1 MALQELTLE
10 LSLKPFLRRN
20 APPLREVCRELFSAW
35 QPATQ
40 DARQISVL
48 LWSGDGTEILEY
60 SGDLQQQFD
69 WGRYVGIMNRPLPA
83 GTEQN
88 DPLHRNAM
96 IGHPFEPETEKTD
109 YRFLAELV
117 RELKAVGGELTG
129 RPVRVG
135 TAFDPGP
142 EFTISAFKYRKH
154 PEICRGSYGSH
165 SRELVS
171 CYSTLLADSGHY
183 TGFPE
188 GIPAG
193 TPFGTF
199 FGRQATCF
207 LRDMGME
214 FLWLSNGFGFGNF
227 PWSYTGVVFDGEQ
240 FHPEELETVRKQMLE
255 LFWKEF
261 RKECSVPVFVR
272 GTNLTTGR
280 DLSCD
285 GVPLKEIYDSGAI
298 QAPPVNSPWAPLNY
312 DFGSELIGWMSHA
325 AGFPADDFTF
335 RFYVCDP
342 WFQTRPWLAN
352 YEGEPYDIYM
362 PWAVSRLRKNGR
374 IVTPNRINLVTVDD
388 CRGQMPP
395 ETAEQIIPHLRQA
408 QRNAPDAP
416 GPFLWLYPFAEY
428 HRWISQESG
437 RIGEVFAG
445 DHFLRDAVNNGL
457 PLNTVMDTAECDQL
471 PPGRVIVSPVP
482 EEHTPWETRLL
493 EYLESGGRIL
503 LYGPL
508 EHSPRLRELLQI
520 RLTAP
525 LEGELELE
533 GTDLPETFAPD
544 RTIFHAP
551 PYSAGGIRET
561 GGKTVLAGCF
571 RAGEHRALAAEH
583 RQEGGGGTELL
594 EQFSPVRRA
603 QEPVRRLPAG
613 TACRRPSGKWNLSR
627 RIQPPGRTER
637 GRRTTSPM
645 SEESRKMER
654 IVPAGFP
661 GNLRDTQISREQQSL
676 SFTQSFSTLKLLSGY
691 PQFLPEEPKKM
702 RPGNRT
708 KSGKQIDIERFGK
721 MDVQVMNSRSTAQFT
736 ARQLHTRPELGK
748 PQKSSRND
756 KHAAMPFKTFE
767 GCIHILNP
775 IDLPD
780 FTTDSDLFRNRQ
792 SCVQCVII
800 KEIQA
805 VLKLNIKRECN

>member
-35 QPATQ
+35 LPATQ

-285 GVPLKEIYDSGAI
+285 GVPLKEIYDSDAI

-561 GGKTVLAGCF
+561 GGKTFAAREWLARNDGGYIRVQTGDTLNRLRRQVSYRLFNHDHAGNREIIEYLARRPGYVLIVDEAALLLHDGAWATRSKNINFFRDLFDGVNDNGGSCGVCF
-571 RAGEHRALAAEH
+571 IFTDCSLSMFEGGSKAAFFGQFLGRLDNHLNIPERISIPYELKPVLLAYGLNPEDFRLMRAAEAIANGPGKMRTLYKYLALAKEFNVKKGEKIDA
-583 RQEGGGGTELL
+583 QMLL
-594 EQFSPVRRA
+594 EIQRSY
-603 QEPVRRLPAG
+603 
-613 TACRRPSGKWNLSR
+613 TSGIYKD
-627 RIQPPGRTER
+627 E
-637 GRRTTSPM
+637 
-645 SEESRKMER
+645 
-654 IVPAGFP
+654 
-661 GNLRDTQISREQQSL
+661 
-676 SFTQSFSTLKLLSGY
+676 
-691 PQFLPEEPKKM
+691 
-702 RPGNRT
+702 
-708 KSGKQIDIERFGK
+708 
-721 MDVQVMNSRSTAQFT
+721 
-736 ARQLHTRPELGK
+736 
-748 PQKSSRND
+748 
-756 KHAAMPFKTFE
+756 
-767 GCIHILNP
+767 
-775 IDLPD
+775 
-780 FTTDSDLFRNRQ
+780 
-792 SCVQCVII
+792 
-800 KEIQA
+800 
-805 VLKLNIKRECN
+805 